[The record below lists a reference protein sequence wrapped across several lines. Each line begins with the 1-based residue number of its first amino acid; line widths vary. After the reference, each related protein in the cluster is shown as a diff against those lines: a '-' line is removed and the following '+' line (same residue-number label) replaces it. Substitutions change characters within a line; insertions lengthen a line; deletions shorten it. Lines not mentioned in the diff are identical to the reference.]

1 MLEALDDLD
10 GGRADPDDDST
21 PVATIRTPRRGGPP
35 TLVRIR
41 LRRAWSYG
49 LEFHAANEVLMVE
62 VNTANRLVDAHAADW
77 E

>member
-1 MLEALDDLD
+1 MAQALDDLD
-10 GGRADPDDDST
+10 GGST
-21 PVATIRTPRRGGPP
+21 PIAPQTPP

-41 LRRAWSYG
+41 LRRAWSDG

>member
-10 GGRADPDDDST
+10 GGGADPDDDST
-21 PVATIRTPRRGGPP
+21 PVAIQTPKRGGPP

-49 LEFHAANEVLMVE
+49 VEYHAAGEVLMVE